1 MSNFRQP
8 PTGPTSGSESS
19 PEIESSFPAESV
31 RYGSYKPAAGAL
43 HDIAPTPTRTERPPP
58 PSHPPR
64 MSSLPPPTSSAFRA
78 PAPAAGS
85 NAGQPQRCGKGG
97 IYQAVRLLERKHGAF
112 FISRLILASGIN
124 LRGFDAST
132 YDDPVAVTKF
142 IKTLRT
148 MLSPSDMAGLLS
160 QAPSLI
166 HIK

>member
-43 HDIAPTPTRTERPPP
+43 HDIAPTSTRAERPPGYP
-58 PSHPPR
+58 QR
-64 MSSLPPPTSSAFRA
+64 ISSLPPPTSSAFRA
-78 PAPAAGS
+78 PAPAANS
-85 NAGQPQRCGKGG
+85 TAGQPQRCGKGG

-132 YDDPVAVTKF
+132 YDDPVAVSKF

-166 HIK
+166 HMK